1 MWEVI
6 CDIRLFNLERPVHSV
21 YYRQCSMQRCFVTA
35 SDLYHFWKTPVSIF
49 EQELNPCTANSQP
62 LSPVSFLRRAAAVR
76 PEQTAIVHGKRRYS
90 YAQFWQR
97 SQQLGAALA
106 QRGIGKGDC
115 VAIMAANTPEMLEA
129 HNGVPLIG
137 AVLNS
142 LNIRLDASTLAFT
155 LKHGEAKALITDRE
169 FSPVIKEALQSID
182 QQILVIDIDDE
193 LAEGGELLGETDYE
207 SFIAS
212 ASAEDAP
219 DGVVDEWQSI
229 SLLYT
234 SGTTGNPKGCV
245 YHHRGAYLNAL
256 GNMTTMGVSYH
267 SRYLWTLPMFHCDG
281 WTFTWAVTAAMG
293 THVCLRKVDPALI
306 FSLIEQEDVTH
317 MCGAPIVLNML
328 ANAPAHV
335 QKRASAPVEIATG
348 GAAPPSSVIESM
360 EAIGFNVT
368 HLYGLTETYGPA
380 TVCIPQPDW
389 TELPLQERSARM
401 ARQGVH
407 YLTLEDAGIYNA
419 STMTAVPADGL
430 TIGELMIRG
439 NTVMKGYLKNP
450 TATEEAFSGGWFHT
464 GDLGVQHPDG
474 YIEIKDRAKDIII
487 SGGEN
492 VSTLEIEEVLYRH
505 PAILEAAV
513 VAKPDETWG
522 ETPCA
527 FVTLHKTD
535 GASSEEI
542 IAYCREHLARF
553 KVPKTIVFGPLPK
566 TSTGKIQKFALRD
579 LAISGSAS

>member
-1 MWEVI
+1 M
-6 CDIRLFNLERPVHSV
+6 
-21 YYRQCSMQRCFVTA
+21 
-35 SDLYHFWKTPVSIF
+35 SIF
-49 EQELNPCTANSQP
+49 ETNLDACKANHQP
-62 LSPVSFLRRAAAVR
+62 LSPVSFLRRAAAIR
-76 PEQTAIVHGKRRYS
+76 PKQTAIVHGKRRYN
-90 YAQFWQR
+90 YAQFWKR
-97 SQQLGAALA
+97 SQQLGAALLEN
-106 QRGIGKGDC
+106 GVKPGDC

-142 LNIRLDASTLAFT
+142 LNIRLDAKTLAFI
-155 LKHGEAKALITDRE
+155 LNHGEAKVLLTDRE
-169 FSPVIKEALQSID
+169 FSPVIKEALALID
-182 QQILVIDIDDE
+182 RSLLVIDIDDE
-193 LAEGGELLGETDYE
+193 LAESGELLGTMDYE

-212 ASAEDAP
+212 AEGLEAQN
-219 DGVVDEWQSI
+219 GVTDEWQAV

-256 GNMTTMGVSYH
+256 GNMSTVGLNYQ

-306 FSLIEQEDVTH
+306 FQLIEAENVTH

-328 ANAPAHV
+328 ANAPATV
-335 QKRASAPVEIATG
+335 QRRASDNVEIVTG

-368 HLYGLTETYGPA
+368 HMYGLTETYGPA
-380 TVCIPQPDW
+380 TVCIPQDDW
-389 TELPLQERSARM
+389 TTLELQQRSARM

-407 YLTLEDAGIYNA
+407 LLTLEDAAIMDNK
-419 STMTAVPADGL
+419 SMTPVQPDGQ

-450 TATEEAFSGGWFHT
+450 DATQEAFSGNWFHT
-464 GDLGVQHPDG
+464 GDLGVQHADG
-474 YIEIKDRAKDIII
+474 YVEIKDRAKDIII

-492 VSTLEIEEVLYRH
+492 VSTLEVEEVLFRH
-505 PAILEAAV
+505 PAVLEAAV
-513 VAKPDETWG
+513 VAQPDETWG

-527 FVTLHKTD
+527 FVTLHQT
-535 GASSEEI
+535 GSTSEEEI

-553 KVPKTIVFGPLPK
+553 KIPKSVIFGPLPK

-579 LAISGSAS
+579 LVTTTKQ